1 MVTPIAFLL
10 FVPLAGAGD
19 AKKELEALQGKW
31 EIAEVTP
38 AASKVIFK
46 DMTVVIQKDK
56 MSWRK
61 GDMVSKEDT
70 IKLEPGKTPKAMDL
84 IRLKGNPV
92 GKVSQSIYKLE
103 GDTLTLCTPIL
114 PEVSPRPTE
123 FKGGEPSKAWLLVL
137 KRVK

>member
-1 MVTPIAFLL
+1 MKTKTCNRTQSVSMGSCVALALILAEPARADDPAQQARQTIEAFKKADPGISKFFDGSAGYAVFSTVGKGAVGVGGAHGSGIL
-10 FVPLAGAGD
+10 F
-19 AKKELEALQGKW
+19 E
-31 EIAEVTP
+31 
-38 AASKVIFK
+38 
-46 DMTVVIQKDK
+46 
-56 MSWRK
+56 
-61 GDMVSKEDT
+61 
-70 IKLEPGKTPKAMDL
+70 
-84 IRLKGNPV
+84 KGNPV